1 MLMAKNMAILAY
13 VLFKVASGTER
24 DVAKKLVEFGEVNQ
38 ADIVFGEYDV
48 IARLTTPDLEKLE
61 EFVSQ
66 SIRNVPNV
74 LVTSTMIISREY
86 KGKSDRP
93 KNK

>member
-1 MLMAKNMAILAY
+1 MPIFAY

-24 DVAKKLVEFGEVNQ
+24 EVCQKLVQLDEVSQ

-48 IARLTTPDLEKLE
+48 IARITTESLDDLEG
-61 EFVSQ
+61 FVSQ
-66 SIRNVPNV
+66 KVRTVPNV

-86 KGKSDRP
+86 KGKDFRP

>member
-1 MLMAKNMAILAY
+1 MTILAY

-24 DVAKKLVEFGEVNQ
+24 DVSQKLIEFDEVIQ

-48 IARLTTPDLEKLE
+48 IARVATDGLDKLE

-66 SIRNVPNV
+66 KVRTVPNV

-86 KGKSDRP
+86 KGKNYRP

>member
-1 MLMAKNMAILAY
+1 MAILAY

-24 DVAKKLVEFGEVNQ
+24 EVAQKLIDFEEVLQ

-48 IARLTTPDLEKLE
+48 IARVSTEGIEKLQD
-61 EFVSQ
+61 FVSEK
-66 SIRNVPNV
+66 IRVVQNV

-86 KGKSDRP
+86 KGRGNRP

>member
-1 MLMAKNMAILAY
+1 MVVLAY

-24 DVAKKLVEFGEVNQ
+24 EVAQKMIEFEEVIQ
-38 ADIVFGEYDV
+38 ADVVFGEYDV
-48 IARLTTPDLEKLE
+48 IARIATADLEKLQD
-61 EFVSQ
+61 FVSDKV
-66 SIRNVPNV
+66 RTVPNV

-86 KGKSDRP
+86 KAKNYRP

>member
-1 MLMAKNMAILAY
+1 M
-13 VLFKVASGTER
+13 
-24 DVAKKLVEFGEVNQ
+24 
-38 ADIVFGEYDV
+38 FGEYVV

-66 SIRNVPNV
+66 SVRNVPNV

-86 KGKSDRP
+86 NGKSDRP

>member
-1 MLMAKNMAILAY
+1 MLTAKNMAILAY

-86 KGKSDRP
+86 KGRSDRP